1 MFLRWASLAVLL
13 IDGAA
18 WPALAGSSVAHER
31 FPRSAQA
38 PAVLGWAAE
47 LPYALLV
54 GTVLW
59 RYPRLRRGAVAAWLW
74 CRRWANKPKASAA
87 DSGSPGQT
95 GAFSVK
101 PSPALPLPAHDD
113 LHGRQRSR
121 TTKPSPRALPG
132 PYSSPASLPVAFL
145 GRYGALPVDTALD
158 GQRVQE
164 LGSRPWM
171 RDQPRTGRSRGR
183 APATAPRDLQEG
195 GRASRICASKLDHPT
210 TGPGRQ

>member
-1 MFLRWASLAVLL
+1 MSDSLARHKPPPFLGGRPSCHTPFWWGPCCGDTHGCAEVRWLL
-13 IDGAA
+13 GFGVGAGLTSRRRRLPIA
-18 WPALAGSSVAHER
+18 AHPGR
-31 FPRSAQA
+31 PGPSA
-38 PAVLGWAAE
+38 
-47 LPYALLV
+47 
-54 GTVLW
+54 
-59 RYPRLRRGAVAAWLW
+59 
-74 CRRWANKPKASAA
+74 S
-87 DSGSPGQT
+87 
-95 GAFSVK
+95 
-101 PSPALPLPAHDD
+101 LPLPAHDD

-121 TTKPSPRALPG
+121 TTNLSPRALPG

-195 GRASRICASKLDHPT
+195 GRASRVCASKLDIPLPVQA
-210 TGPGRQ
+210 GSEAFGRLAGALHALASPSRLVECCPAG